1 MCQQSTV
8 IREITNK
15 TATPYGI
22 FDIRALMSRGIMF
35 DSDVLIVTEHSVKK
49 YVQTLIINEPKES
62 PYSNNVSQNCC
73 KVLKWIRYSEFELK
87 DCSLTKI

>member
-35 DSDVLIVTEHSVKK
+35 DSDVFIATDHSV
-49 YVQTLIINEPKES
+49 YIQTLIINEPKDS
-62 PYSNNVSQNCC
+62 LYSNNASQNCC
-73 KVLKWIRYSEFELK
+73 KILK
-87 DCSLTKI
+87 

>member
-15 TATPYGI
+15 TVATPYGI
-22 FDIRALMSRGIMF
+22 FDIRAFMPRGIMF
-35 DSDVLIVTEHSVKK
+35 DGDVHIVTEHSVKK
-49 YVQTLIINEPKES
+49 YIQTLIINEPKES

-73 KVLKWIRYSEFELK
+73 KVLK
-87 DCSLTKI
+87 